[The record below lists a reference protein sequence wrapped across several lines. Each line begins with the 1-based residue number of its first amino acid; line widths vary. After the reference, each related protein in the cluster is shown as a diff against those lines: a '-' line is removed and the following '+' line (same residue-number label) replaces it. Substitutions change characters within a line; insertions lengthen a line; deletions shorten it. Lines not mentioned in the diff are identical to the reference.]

1 MNRRDFLIKDLR
13 DYERLKASELQ
24 IMSELETLKLEQT
37 LQASRLDKTPTGSGN
52 MNDTKLVEAI
62 ARQQDRELDLELTKR
77 KLADLDRLLAG
88 LQPNELSLIMRT
100 DIHWH
105 KGIYDELAEEYEID
119 IRQVYNRRDKVLDH
133 LCLLKYGAGYRP

>member
-52 MNDTKLVEAI
+52 MNDTKLVESI

-133 LCLLKYGAGYRP
+133 LCTLKYGAGYRP